1 MGTISGV
8 VKATCK
14 TCGSVFIWHF
24 DDMPFVDSEIS
35 GTCRECALEE
45 SHQIVDESNLI
56 DDRIP
61 YVSGSVEFIK
71 VDKKWNVAVF
81 RDLNGEMSHHFLV
94 IRGEDD
100 EE

>member
-45 SHQIVDESNLI
+45 SHQIVDEW
-56 DDRIP
+56 DDLHP
-61 YVSGSVEFIK
+61 AHGSVEFIK

-81 RDLNGEMSHHFLV
+81 RDLNGEISHHFLV
-94 IRGEDD
+94 IRGEEDD